1 MIWLKMLVVM
11 IPTEVPPEGSLA
23 QREGGQW
30 ACVYMGFPF
39 PERECS
45 DKCYHRQML
54 DQSVARDYCSRGA
67 TTNHGGGCWKEIN
80 KQVIHVALHAIQT
93 LNEVQECGGGC

>member
-1 MIWLKMLVVM
+1 MLARTVGPPSSAGPDGMIWLKMLVVM

-30 ACVYMGFPF
+30 ACVYMSFPF
-39 PERECS
+39 PECECS

-67 TTNHGGGCWKEIN
+67 TTNHGGVLEGD
-80 KQVIHVALHAIQT
+80 Q
-93 LNEVQECGGGC
+93 

>member
-67 TTNHGGGCWKEIN
+67 TTNHGGGVGRRSIN
-80 KQVIHVALHAIQT
+80 RSFMSRST
-93 LNEVQECGGGC
+93 LFKR